1 LISRK
6 LFRIIK
12 PLLIAALL
20 FLIALT
26 ISNIVRL
33 RSVEKELRA
42 YNEYLAAYLAG
53 EDDNE

>member
-1 LISRK
+1 MISRK